1 MLVSQAN
8 RGAYNPGVAD
18 LRLLRL
24 AADVAMN
31 IRNEQSKTMHVPRA
45 HVQD

>member
-8 RGAYNPGVAD
+8 RGAYNPGVSD